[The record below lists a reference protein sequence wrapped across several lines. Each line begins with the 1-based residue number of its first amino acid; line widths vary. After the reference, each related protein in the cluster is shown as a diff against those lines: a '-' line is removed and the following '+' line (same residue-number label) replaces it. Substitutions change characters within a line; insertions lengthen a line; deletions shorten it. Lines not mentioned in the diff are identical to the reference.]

1 MSEPDQST
9 SPGLSRDTFLAVASV
24 MLVSSI
30 GSTGL
35 MSVMPVIG
43 REIGIADHLVAGVF
57 SLSALLWAVASP
69 YWARLSDR
77 RGRRPLILLGLGGVV
92 LSLAGC
98 GVAVVAGLRG
108 IMGPMTVFVALL
120 LMRST
125 YGLLGSASATAA
137 QAYVADKTA
146 GQMRVKA
153 LSALSGSS
161 NMGSILGPA
170 LAPFLIVGPLDLA
183 GPLFG
188 FALLGCLTGAAVLL
202 VVPSDRHLAFPAD
215 NLEPQP
221 RRAPVWRDPRIRPF
235 LLYGLIAASMQA
247 FNTYTIGFMVID
259 SLGVEPAAA
268 QVSIGQT
275 MVCGAVAGLI
285 AQWGIIG
292 LAGMRPKAM
301 LRWGAVLAAVGNG
314 AVLLHTSF
322 TSLLMS
328 FFVMSLGYGLA
339 RSGYAG
345 GAFLSAARSDQ
356 AAVAGAVSTITGAS
370 IVLPPILATLLY
382 QVAPAFPF
390 LIAAVLMA
398 CLLFYAAAQSDL
410 RGIKAMA

>member
-1 MSEPDQST
+1 MDEGARPA
-9 SPGLSRDTFLAVASV
+9 LSRDTFLAVASV

-30 GSTGL
+30 ASTGL

-57 SLSALLWAVASP
+57 SLSALLWALASP

-77 RGRRPLILLGLGGVV
+77 WGRRPLILLGLAGVV

-98 GVAVVAGLRG
+98 GAAVFVGLRG
-108 IMGPMTVFVALL
+108 MMAPFMVFVTLL

-146 GQMRVKA
+146 GQVRVKA

-170 LAPFLIVGPLDLA
+170 LAPFLILWPLGLA

-188 FALLGCLTGAAVLL
+188 FAALGSLTALAVLWF
-202 VVPSDRHLAFPAD
+202 VPSDRPTALPLDYAAVS
-215 NLEPQP
+215 P
-221 RRAPVWRDPRIRPF
+221 RRVLVWRDPRIRPF
-235 LLYGLIAASMQA
+235 LIYGLVAASMQA

-259 SLGVEPAAA
+259 TLRVEPAAA
-268 QVSIGQT
+268 QVVIGQT

-292 LAGMRPKAM
+292 LGGMRPKAM
-301 LRWGAVLAAVGNG
+301 LRIGAVLAAAGNG
-314 AVLLHTSF
+314 AILFQSTF
-322 TSLLMS
+322 TSLLIS

-345 GAFLSAARSDQ
+345 GAFLTAGHSDQ

-382 QVAPAFPF
+382 QVSPTFPF
-390 LIAAVLMA
+390 AIAATMMA
-398 CLLFYAAAQSDL
+398 ALLFYALAIPQVGNDGQ
-410 RGIKAMA
+410 R

>member
-1 MSEPDQST
+1 MSETGERAQ
-9 SPGLSRDTFLAVASV
+9 PGLSRDTFLAIASV

-57 SLSALLWAVASP
+57 SLSALLWAAASP

-77 RGRRPLILLGLGGVV
+77 WGRRPLILLGLAGVV
-92 LSLAGC
+92 LSMAGC
-98 GVAVVAGLRG
+98 GGAVVIGLRDL
-108 IMGPMTVFVALL
+108 MGPFMVFVMLL

-146 GQMRVKA
+146 GQARVKA
-153 LSALSGSS
+153 LSALSGAS

-170 LAPFLIVGPLDLA
+170 LAPFLIVWPLGLA
-183 GPLFG
+183 GPLFA
-188 FALLGCLTGAAVLL
+188 FAVLGCLTIAAVLWG
-202 VVPSDRHLAFPAD
+202 VPSDRYASVSAD
-215 NLEPQP
+215 RPGP
-221 RRAPVWRDPRIRPF
+221 MPGRAHVWKDPRIRPF
-235 LLYGLIAASMQA
+235 LIYGMVAASMQA
-247 FNTYTIGFMVID
+247 FNTYTIGFLVID
-259 SLGVEPAAA
+259 SLRLEPAAA

-292 LAGMRPKAM
+292 LGGMQPRSM
-301 LRWGAVLAAVGNG
+301 LRWGAFLAAAGNG
-314 AVLLHTSF
+314 AVLLQTSF
-322 TSLLMS
+322 TSLLIS
-328 FFVMSLGYGLA
+328 FFVISLGYGLA

-345 GAFLSAARSDQ
+345 GAFLSAGRQDQ
-356 AAVAGAVSTITGAS
+356 GAVAGAVSTITGAS
-370 IVLPPILATLLY
+370 IVLPPIVATLLY
-382 QVAPAFPF
+382 QAAPAVPF
-390 LIAAVLMA
+390 SIAATMMA
-398 CLLFYAAAQSDL
+398 GLLLAALTKPDL
-410 RGIKAMA
+410 RNIAAE